1 MSSALLPESNNQA
14 YYDEFS
20 ASYENE
26 RHHGYHVLLDE
37 LETAL
42 VKRYLRPDM
51 RVLELGCGT
60 GLLMKRLVPHAVQV
74 LGADLS
80 RGMLRKAQ
88 ARNLQ
93 VVQATATEIPFA
105 SGSFD
110 IVYSFKVL
118 AHVKDIRGALQE
130 CARVLKPG
138 GLLVAEFYNPHSL
151 RGLIKKWKKPT
162 AISNRTTDEAVFTRY
177 DTLAQIRTYLP
188 PVLTLQT
195 YRGIRIWTPASW
207 VHKWPVVGSLVRGL
221 ERISADLPGLRRL
234 GGFLAIV
241 AQKEKAVERLLPT
254 SSSL

>member
-1 MSSALLPESNNQA
+1 MSSALPESNNQA

-26 RHHGYHVLLDE
+26 RHHGYHVFIDE

-42 VKRYLRPDM
+42 VKRYLKPDL
-51 RVLELGCGT
+51 RILELGCGT
-60 GLLMKRLVPHAVQV
+60 GLLMKRLLATTNHAVGV
-74 LGADLS
+74 DLS
-80 RGMLRKAQ
+80 RGMLRKAH

-93 VVQATATEIPFA
+93 VLQATATEIPFLSA
-105 SGSFD
+105 SFD

-118 AHVKDIRGALQE
+118 AHVENIRGALQE

-138 GLLVAEFYNPHSL
+138 GLLIAEFYNPLSL

-162 AISNRTTDEAVFTRY
+162 AISHQTTDESVFTRY
-177 DTLAQIRTYLP
+177 DTLTQIRSYLP
-188 PVLTLQT
+188 ASLKLQT

-207 VHKWPVVGSLVRGL
+207 VHKWPVVGTLVRGL
-221 ERISADLPGLRRL
+221 ERLSADLPGVRRF

-241 AQKEKAVERLLPT
+241 AQKEKVDRLLPA
-254 SSSL
+254 SSHSL